1 MEICKDCI
9 KQDVCKFKK
18 QVEKYESEE
27 LPEPL
32 QPAVSCKY
40 KEVSPYTWTY
50 SPTITAGTTRSLPDT
65 TYWTGRVTAYTT
77 LGEP

>member
-40 KEVSPYTWTY
+40 KR
-50 SPTITAGTTRSLPDT
+50 IAGSCWT
-65 TYWTGRVTAYTT
+65 TYTYPTTSTATRVDNGGQITLTAD
-77 LGEP
+77 

>member
-9 KQDVCKFKK
+9 KQDVCKFRK

-40 KEVSPYTWTY
+40 KRPNSWTYTPSISTYTWRGNGDDLT
-50 SPTITAGTTRSLPDT
+50 GTTS
-65 TYWTGRVTAYTT
+65 G
-77 LGEP
+77 